1 MCGMCLLHGIVG
13 IEGSHDHESS
23 AVGTHSDTAL
33 EILEKRYAGVEINK
47 DDYEIIKR
55 AVS

>member
-23 AVGTHSDTAL
+23 AVGTHSETAL
-33 EILEKRYAGVEINK
+33 EILGKRYARGEINK
-47 DDYEIIKR
+47 EEYERIKR
-55 AVS
+55 DLS